1 MHRFIDGEDRMQR
14 ALLPHSLEDYVGEEN
29 PVRVIEVFI
38 DELDLPALGF
48 SGMTRGA
55 TGRPAYHP
63 STLLKIYLYGYLNRV
78 QSSRRLEREA
88 QRNIELMWLTGRL
101 APDFKTIADFRKDNG
116 AAIRSV
122 CRQFVELC
130 RGLKLFTGAVV
141 AIDGSKFKAVNNRDK
156 NYTVAKV
163 TGRMEQVNAS
173 IARYLRALDQA
184 DREESDIAEAKSGRL
199 KEKIAGLR
207 RQMQALKAMEQRV
220 QDAPDQQVSL
230 TDPDAR
236 SMATSGK
243 GTATVG
249 YNVQIAV
256 DAEHRLIVAHEVIN
270 QGSGRQQLA
279 PMAFKAQQ
287 ATGCDKITALADRGY
302 FNGDQVLS
310 CERTGVA
317 PIVPKT
323 LTSSGAKR
331 GFFTRQDFIYNAE
344 HDHYTCPA
352 GAKLTKIHR
361 RVDHTVDFDRYRHLS
376 ACFTCPLRPR
386 CTPTPR
392 RIIKRWENEDVLD
405 RMQDRLDRMPDAM
418 GVRRQTVEH
427 PFGTL
432 KAWMGATHFLTR
444 TLDKVRTEMS
454 LHVLAYNTQANDQD
468 LRSGT
473 ADGGDQNLIASL
485 KLLASV
491 CLSASA
497 LTPGK
502 HGASTHTSDAFS
514 HGLGHEYAFGRTRL
528 DGSIAP
534 FSAVPCGSGR
544 GVRSTQ

>member
-1 MHRFIDGEDRMQR
+1 MHRFIDGEDRMQQ

-38 DELDLPALGF
+38 DELNLAALGF
-48 SGMTRGA
+48 SGMTPAA

-116 AAIRSV
+116 AATRAGCAPYV
-122 CRQFVELC
+122 ALC
-130 RGLKLFTGAVV
+130 RELKLFPRAMV

-163 TGRMEQVNAS
+163 TGRMEQVDAS

-184 DREESDIAEAKSGRL
+184 DREESEVAEAKSGRL

-256 DAEHRLIVAHEVIN
+256 DAEHH
-270 QGSGRQQLA
+270 
-279 PMAFKAQQ
+279 
-287 ATGCDKITALADRGY
+287 
-302 FNGDQVLS
+302 
-310 CERTGVA
+310 
-317 PIVPKT
+317 
-323 LTSSGAKR
+323 
-331 GFFTRQDFIYNAE
+331 
-344 HDHYTCPA
+344 HYTCPA
-352 GAKLTKIHR
+352 GAKLTKANR
-361 RVDHTVDFDRYRHLS
+361 RADHTEDHDFYRHLS

-386 CTPTPR
+386 CTPTKLR
-392 RIIKRWENEDVLD
+392 RIKRWENEEVLD
-405 RMQDRLDRMPDAM
+405 KMQDRLDRMPEAM

-454 LHVLAYNTQANDQD
+454 LHVLAYN
-468 LRSGT
+468 
-473 ADGGDQNLIASL
+473 L
-485 KLLASV
+485 KRMI
-491 CLSASA
+491 
-497 LTPGK
+497 TI
-502 HGASTHTSDAFS
+502 
-514 HGLGHEYAFGRTRL
+514 FGVGQLMAAIRT
-528 DGSIAP
+528 
-534 FSAVPCGSGR
+534 
-544 GVRSTQ
+544 